1 MPWHYGRNDSYNKG
15 FTADAP
21 EVPSAPADAVAWA
34 KENLDFIADPKQAQI
49 LNATTKR
56 GILNCSRQWGKST
69 TSAIKA
75 VHYACHNPDSIILVA
90 SPSLRQSGE
99 FLKKAEK
106 AVSQLGIRVKG
117 DGVNPCSLQLP
128 NGARIVGLPES
139 EGKIRGFSAVSLL
152 MIDEAS
158 RVSDDLYH
166 ALRPMLA
173 VSNGALWLL
182 STPNGKSGFF
192 YREWASTKEWLRIQ
206 ATAEECP
213 RIPAAFLAE
222 ERDTLTEELYRQ
234 EYGCEF
240 IAGEGS
246 LFDEAEITAR
256 LSSRVKPLW

>member
-1 MPWHYGRNDSYNKG
+1 MPWITGMKDYYTGFHGRLARKRIE
-15 FTADAP
+15 A
-21 EVPSAPADAVAWA
+21 ADAVTWA
-34 KENLDFIADPKQAQI
+34 KDKLNFQADAAQAQI
-49 LNATTKR
+49 LAADAKR

-75 VHYACHNPDSIILVA
+75 VHHAYFNPNSVILVA
-90 SPSLRQSGE
+90 SPSLRQSAE

-106 AVSQLGIRVKG
+106 AVAQLGIRVRG
-117 DGVNPCSLQLP
+117 DGVNQCSIQLP
-128 NGARIVGLPES
+128 NGSRIIGLPES
-139 EGKIRGFSAVSLL
+139 EGTIRGFSAVSLL

-173 VSNGALWLL
+173 VSSGSLWLM

-192 YREWASTKEWLRIQ
+192 YREWSSDKDWVRIQ

-222 ERDTLTEELYRQ
+222 ERETLSEDMYRQ

-240 IAGEGS
+240 MSGEGS

-256 LSSRVKPLW
+256 LSARVKPLW

>member
-1 MPWHYGRNDSYNKG
+1 MPWITGMKDYYTGFHGRLARKRIE
-15 FTADAP
+15 A
-21 EVPSAPADAVAWA
+21 ADAVTWA
-34 KENLDFIADPKQAQI
+34 KDKLNFQADAAQAQI
-49 LNATTKR
+49 LAADAKR

-75 VHYACHNPDSIILVA
+75 VHHAYFNPNSVILVA
-90 SPSLRQSGE
+90 SPSLRQSAE

-106 AVSQLGIRVKG
+106 AIAQLGIRVRG
-117 DGVNPCSLQLP
+117 DGVNQCSIQLP
-128 NGARIVGLPES
+128 NGSRIIGLPES
-139 EGKIRGFSAVSLL
+139 EGTIRGFSAVSLL

-173 VSNGALWLL
+173 VSSGSLWLM

-192 YREWASTKEWLRIQ
+192 YREWSSDKDWVRIQ

-222 ERDTLTEELYRQ
+222 ERETLSEDMYRQ

-240 IAGEGS
+240 MSGEGS

-256 LSSRVKPLW
+256 LSARVKPLW